1 MPEKDPIGGDA
12 RRRRRSRRVPPEA
25 ACSICGVRNP
35 EALVEGGLS
44 LIEGHHVVGEANDA
58 GLRAWVCRNH
68 HAMLHERLRE
78 VGVDLERDAAPN
90 VLERIIGIF
99 RALGA
104 FFAALAEHLLGWAEE
119 IAALVRRLD
128 LDHVGWQDTGEASA

>member
-1 MPEKDPIGGDA
+1 MAEKDPIGSDA
-12 RRRRRSRRVPPEA
+12 RRRRRGRRVPPEA

-35 EALVEGGLS
+35 EALIEAGLS

-58 GLRAWVCRNH
+58 EIRAWVCRNH

-78 VGVDLERDAAPN
+78 LGLDLERDASPN
-90 VLERIIGIF
+90 VLERIVGIF

-104 FFAALAEHLLGWAEE
+104 FFALLAEHLFGWAEDV
-119 IAALVRRLD
+119 AALVRRLD
-128 LDHVGWQDTGEASA
+128 LDHTGWRGTGEASA